1 MYESPE
7 KQSSPKNGPTSTV
20 LGYVDAVRVSVFPRG
35 VPHKSNNIVVKIA
48 SQKILLQLFPSLKK
62 NT

>member
-7 KQSSPKNGPTSTV
+7 KQSSPKNGPTRTV

-35 VPHKSNNIVVKIA
+35 VPHKSNNIVVAPDKVTA
-48 SQKILLQLFPSLKK
+48 A
-62 NT
+62 